1 MKETVML
8 RSTMALGAST
18 AVALTLGLSDLA
30 FAQVS
35 GGVDQTVGGTP
46 FQEAAK
52 PAPETTNFHSDDGRL
67 TFAIISHTAG
77 NGFFDPAYVGAQ
89 VAADAFGINL
99 IKLGPEAPIDD
110 YPRQFEIINQV
121 LQDPTIDGLAI
132 TTGQAGAY
140 DDVVRKADELG
151 IPVAT
156 FNSWDPGILD
166 RDNISHTGQHYS
178 AAAIGGRAMVECI
191 LESGAEGGSILFPNT
206 TTMGNVEVNN
216 RTTSAF
222 EAAVEALDAAG
233 KLGDFVVDA
242 GPENIGIDVDQKNLV
257 GSVVS
262 LIESRGDVVGLMG
275 TNAATT
281 PAIGDAVAQ
290 LGMQDEICSFGF
302 DLGPKMLDQI
312 KTGALDGSLG
322 QQPFLQ
328 GFYPI
333 VQLYL
338 QIDRGVA
345 AADLD
350 TKAQLV
356 TQENVEAV
364 GKRFEN

>member
-1 MKETVML
+1 MRKL
-8 RSTMALGAST
+8 LLGAS
-18 AVALTLGLSDLA
+18 ALALAIATTGSAWAQSGALSKD
-30 FAQVS
+30 
-35 GGVDQTVGGTP
+35 VGGYS
-46 FQEAAK
+46 FEDAVKAD
-52 PAPETTNFHSDDGRL
+52 PATKDYNSKDGKL

-89 VAADAFGINL
+89 VAANAFGINL

-121 LQDPTIDGLAI
+121 LQDPTIDGIAI

-140 DDVVRKADELG
+140 NDVIAKAEELG

-156 FNSWDPGILD
+156 FNSFDPGLKD
-166 RDNISHTGQHYS
+166 RNSVSHTGQDAS
-178 AAAIGGRAMVECI
+178 AAAIGGEAMVKCI
-191 LESGAEGGSILFPNT
+191 LDSGAEGGSILFPNT

-216 RTTSAF
+216 RTIAAF
-222 EAAVEALDAAG
+222 EATVAALSAAG
-233 KLGDFVVDA
+233 RLDDFVVDA

-257 GSVVS
+257 GSTVS

-290 LGMQDEICSFGF
+290 LGLEDKICAFGF

-312 KTGALDGSLG
+312 KSGALDGSLG
-322 QQPFLQ
+322 HQPFLQ

-356 TQENVEAV
+356 TKDNVEAV

>member
-1 MKETVML
+1 MSRMP
-8 RSTMALGAST
+8 
-18 AVALTLGLSDLA
+18 LA
-30 FAQVS
+30 FGTVAITLALAMSGPVQAQVA

-46 FQEAAK
+46 FSDAAK
-52 PAPETTNFHSDDGRL
+52 ESPDTKNFHSKDGKL

-89 VAADAFGINL
+89 VAANAFGINL
-99 IKLGPEAPIDD
+99 IKLGPEAPVDD

-121 LQDPTIDGLAI
+121 LQDPTIDGIAI

-140 DDVVRKADELG
+140 NDVIAKAEELG

-156 FNSWDPGILD
+156 FNSFDPGLKD
-166 RDNISHTGQHYS
+166 RNNVSHTGQDAS
-178 AAAIGGRAMVECI
+178 AAAIGGEAMVKCI
-191 LESGAEGGSILFPNT
+191 LASGAKGGSILFPNL

-216 RTTSAF
+216 RTIAAF
-222 EAAVEALDAAG
+222 EATVKALSDAG
-233 KLGDFVVDA
+233 RLDDFKVDA

-257 GSVVS
+257 GSTVS

-290 LGMQDEICSFGF
+290 LGLQDKICSYGF

-312 KTGALDGSLG
+312 KSGALDGSLG

-333 VQLYL
+333 LQLYL

-356 TQENVEAV
+356 TKDNVAAV

>member
-1 MKETVML
+1 ML
-8 RSTMALGAST
+8 SRATLVKTGAASVFVLALAGA
-18 AVALTLGLSDLA
+18 AH
-30 FAQVS
+30 AQVS

-46 FQEAAK
+46 FEQAAE
-52 PAPETTNFHSDDGRL
+52 PAADTANFHSDDGKL

-110 YPRQFEIINQV
+110 YPRQFEIINQI

-140 DDVVRKADELG
+140 DDVVRKAEELG

-156 FNSWDPGILD
+156 FNSWDPGLLD

-178 AAAIGGRAMVECI
+178 AAAIGGRAMVDCI
-191 LESGAEGGSILFPNT
+191 LATGAEGGSILFPNT

-222 EAAVEALDAAG
+222 EAAVEALDAQG
-233 KLGDFVVDA
+233 KLADFVVDA

-257 GSVVS
+257 GSIIS

-290 LGMQDEICSFGF
+290 LGLEDQVCAFGF

-312 KTGALDGSLG
+312 SAGALDGSLG

-356 TQENVEAV
+356 TKDNVETV

>member
-1 MKETVML
+1 ML

-30 FAQVS
+30 FSQVS
-35 GGVDQTVGGTP
+35 GGVDQTVGGTA
-46 FQEAAK
+46 FDEAAK
-52 PAPETTNFHSDDGRL
+52 PAPETASFHSDDGRL

-140 DDVVRKADELG
+140 DDVVAKAKELS

-166 RDNISHTGQHYS
+166 RDEISHTGQHYS

-191 LESGAEGGSILFPNT
+191 LESGAESGSILFPNT

-216 RTTSAF
+216 RTIAAF
-222 EAAVEALDAAG
+222 EAAVKALNDAGRLA
-233 KLGDFVVDA
+233 DFVVDA

-257 GSVVS
+257 GSTVS

-356 TQENVEAV
+356 TEENVEAV